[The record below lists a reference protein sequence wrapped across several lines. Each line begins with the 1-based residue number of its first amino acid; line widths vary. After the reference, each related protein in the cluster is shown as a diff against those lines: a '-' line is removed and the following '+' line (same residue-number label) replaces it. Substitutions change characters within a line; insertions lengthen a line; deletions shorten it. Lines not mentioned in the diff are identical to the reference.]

1 MKEQCSIWCPASVSN
16 LNVGFDALGF
26 CLSDSY
32 DLMHFKRV
40 DRPGIHLG
48 AISGYAVPSNPSE
61 NIACVAAQSLLNKY
75 KGPEIGIELSIDK
88 RIKPGSGVG
97 SSAASAAG
105 AVIGVKT
112 LLGVDFSD
120 QELLESALD
129 GEQIASGARHADN
142 IAPALFGK
150 FCLIITQENHRVLPL
165 STGLDLHYV
174 VAHQQIEIKTSE
186 SRGALPVEIPL
197 KTAVKQWSSL
207 AGFTA
212 ALLTDDL
219 ELMRHCAKDYVAEPV
234 RKSSIPHFES
244 LKASALDTGAFIFG
258 ISGSGPSVF
267 ALCEGATNAAQ
278 VAQSLTDFLQEQLI
292 EFKIYSGEIH
302 QKGAHEIL

>member
-48 AISGYAVPSNPSE
+48 ALSGYAVPSNPSE

-120 QELLESALD
+120 QELLE
-129 GEQIASGARHADN
+129 
-142 IAPALFGK
+142 
-150 FCLIITQENHRVLPL
+150 
-165 STGLDLHYV
+165 
-174 VAHQQIEIKTSE
+174 
-186 SRGALPVEIPL
+186 
-197 KTAVKQWSSL
+197 
-207 AGFTA
+207 
-212 ALLTDDL
+212 
-219 ELMRHCAKDYVAEPV
+219 
-234 RKSSIPHFES
+234 
-244 LKASALDTGAFIFG
+244 
-258 ISGSGPSVF
+258 
-267 ALCEGATNAAQ
+267 
-278 VAQSLTDFLQEQLI
+278 
-292 EFKIYSGEIH
+292 
-302 QKGAHEIL
+302 

>member
-32 DLMHFKRV
+32 DLMHFKKV

-48 AISGYAVPSNPSE
+48 TLSGYTVPSNPSE
-61 NIACVAAQSLLNKY
+61 NIACVAAQSLLHKY

-97 SSAASAAG
+97 SSAASAVG

-150 FCLIITQENHRVLPL
+150 FCLIITQENHRVVPL

-186 SRGALPVEIPL
+186 SRGALPIEIPL

-219 ELMRHCAKDYVAEPV
+219 ELLRHCAKDYVAEPV
-234 RKSSIPHFES
+234 RKSSIPHFER
-244 LKASALDTGAFIFG
+244 LKTIALDAGAFIFG

-267 ALCEGATNAAQ
+267 ALCEGKTNAAQ
-278 VAQSLTDFLQEQLI
+278 VAQSLTDFLQEHQI

>member
-1 MKEQCSIWCPASVSN
+1 MKKQCSIWCPASVSN

-26 CLSDSY
+26 CLSDVF
-32 DLMHFKRV
+32 DVMHFKRV
-40 DRPGIHLG
+40 DKPGIYLG
-48 AISGYAVPSNPSE
+48 ALTGYTVPDKASE

-75 KGPEIGIELSIDK
+75 KRTDIGIEISIDK

-112 LLGVDFSD
+112 LLEADFSD

-129 GEQIASGARHADN
+129 GEQIASGSRHADN

-150 FCLIITQENHRVLPL
+150 ICLIVTQESHRIVPLP
-165 STGLDLHYV
+165 TNLDLHYV

-186 SRGALPVEIPL
+186 SRGALPNEISL

-212 ALLTDDL
+212 ALLTDNL
-219 ELMRHCAKDYVAEPV
+219 ELMQHCAKDYVAEPV
-234 RKSSIPHFES
+234 RKASIPHFES
-244 LKASALDTGAFIFG
+244 LQQTALSSGAFIFG

-267 ALCEGATNAAQ
+267 ALCEGQTTAAKVAT
-278 VAQSLTDFLQEQLI
+278 SLNRLLLEQPI
-292 EFKIYSGEIH
+292 AFKIYSGEIH
-302 QKGAHEIL
+302 QQGAHEIL